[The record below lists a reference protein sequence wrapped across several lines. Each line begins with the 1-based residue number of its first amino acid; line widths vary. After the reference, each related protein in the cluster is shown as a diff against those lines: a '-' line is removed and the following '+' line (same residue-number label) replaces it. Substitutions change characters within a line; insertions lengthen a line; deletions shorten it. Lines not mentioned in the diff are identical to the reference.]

1 MIGQAM
7 QSEAEIIQ
15 TNPAS
20 RFSRIINTVFP
31 RTPDFYSMLNDQ
43 CDVVAQA
50 MEILVTYMQTG
61 EQKRADDVRRL
72 EHEGD
77 ILKLRNIDVLNRS
90 FSTPFDREDIYRAI
104 TSIDEGLN
112 YAKTTVR
119 EMEILGIEPD
129 NQMLEMAKLLQTSA
143 RELQGGFAALKKHP
157 AKAEQGAAAVQKA
170 ERQVEKL
177 YRKAISQLFDAKY
190 YAANPPAELS
200 NNQDDFL
207 HLLDPLKDTDCRAAA
222 RGLAYVMEVLKRR
235 EIYRHLSNASDH
247 FAHAGDILHNI
258 IVKTA

>member
-1 MIGQAM
+1 M
-7 QSEAEIIQ
+7 QSEADAAAMK
-15 TNPAS
+15 PVS
-20 RFSRIINTVFP
+20 RFSRIINSVFP
-31 RTPDFYSMLNDQ
+31 RTRDFYSMLNDQ
-43 CDVVAQA
+43 CDVVMRA
-50 MEILVTYMQTG
+50 MEMLVAYMQSG
-61 EQKRADDVRRL
+61 EAKRADEVRKL

-77 ILKLRNIDVLNRS
+77 VLKIRNIDALNRS

-129 NQMLEMAKLLQTSA
+129 NQMLEMAKLLQSSA
-143 RELQGGFAALKKHP
+143 RELQAGFAALKKEP
-157 AKAEQGAAAVQKA
+157 QKAEQGAAAAQKA

-177 YRKAISQLFDAKY
+177 YRNAISQLFDAKY
-190 YAANPPAELS
+190 YAANSPAELS
-200 NNQDDFL
+200 NNEDDFL
-207 HLLDPLKDTDCRAAA
+207 HLLDPLNDTDCRAAA

>member
-1 MIGQAM
+1 ML
-7 QSEAEIIQ
+7 SKTEVPQ
-15 TNPAS
+15 TKPAS
-20 RFSRIINTVFP
+20 RFSRVISSVFP
-31 RTPDFYSMLNDQ
+31 QTPDFYSMLNAQ
-43 CDVVAQA
+43 CEVVVQA
-50 MEILVTYMQTG
+50 MEMLVAYMQTG
-61 EQKRADDVRRL
+61 DAKRADDVRTL

-77 ILKLRNIDVLNRS
+77 ILKIRNIDVLNRS

-129 NQMLEMAKLLQTSA
+129 NLMLEMAKLLQTSA
-143 RELQGGFAALKKHP
+143 RELQGGFAALKKHST
-157 AKAEQGAAAVQKA
+157 KAEQGAAAVQKA

-190 YAANPPAELS
+190 YGANSPAGLS
-200 NNQDDFL
+200 NNQDDFM

>member
-1 MIGQAM
+1 M
-7 QSEAEIIQ
+7 QSETESTETKQ
-15 TNPAS
+15 VS
-20 RFSRIINTVFP
+20 RFSKIINSVFP

-43 CDVVAQA
+43 CDVVVEA
-50 MEILVTYMQTG
+50 MEMLAAYMQTG

-77 ILKLRNIDVLNRS
+77 ILKIRNIDTLNRS

-129 NQMLEMAKLLQTSA
+129 AQMLEMAKLLQSSA
-143 RELQGGFAALKKHP
+143 QKLQGGFATLKKDP
-157 AKAEQGAAAVQKA
+157 SSAEQSAAAVQKG

-177 YRKAISQLFDAKY
+177 YRKALSQLFDAKY
-190 YAANPPAELS
+190 YSAKPRAEKS
-200 NNQDDFL
+200 SNQDEFL
-207 HLLDPLKDTDCRAAA
+207 HLLDPLEEADCRAVAS
-222 RGLAYVMEVLKRR
+222 GLAYVMEVLKRR

-258 IVKTA
+258 VVKTA

>member
-1 MIGQAM
+1 M
-7 QSEAEIIQ
+7 QSATESTQ
-15 TNPAS
+15 TKRIS
-20 RFSRIINTVFP
+20 RLSKIINSVFP

-43 CDVVAQA
+43 CDVVVQA
-50 MEILVTYMQTG
+50 MEMLAAYMQTG

-77 ILKLRNIDVLNRS
+77 ILKIRNIDTLNRS

-129 NQMLEMAKLLQTSA
+129 AQMLEMAKLLQSSA
-143 RELQGGFAALKKHP
+143 QKLQSGFATLKKDP
-157 AKAEQGAAAVQKA
+157 SLAEQSTAAVQKV

-177 YRKAISQLFDAKY
+177 YRNAISQLFNAKY
-190 YAANPPAELS
+190 YAAKPPAELS
-200 NNQDDFL
+200 NNEDDFL
-207 HLLDPLKDTDCRAAA
+207 HLLDPLNDTDCRAAA